1 MQETEFIWHN
11 GELKP
16 WHSVKVHVLS
26 HAIHYG
32 SSVFEGIRSYDTP
45 KGPMIFRLKE
55 HIERLF
61 YSAKV
66 YQMRIPYSVDEIMA
80 ACRQTVRDNGLK
92 SAYIRPVVLRGY
104 GSIGVTTRP
113 DDPIETAIAAIE
125 WGAYLGDEALNDG
138 VDVCVS
144 SWNRLAP
151 NTIPPAVKAG
161 GNYLSSQLIS
171 QEAQR
176 LGFHE
181 GIGLSVNGML
191 SEGAGENLFLILDG
205 VIYTPTAGASILF
218 GITRNAVMTLA
229 RDLGYEV
236 VERDMPREMLY
247 MADEIFLTGTAAEI
261 TPVRS
266 VDRIP
271 VGSGTRGPI
280 TRALQEAFFGLF
292 SGETEDR
299 YNWLTPVED
308 GEHAQ
313 VAV

>member
-1 MQETEFIWHN
+1 MQETEYIWHN
-11 GELKP
+11 GDLKP

-45 KGPMIFRLKE
+45 KGPMVFRLRE

-66 YQMRIPYSVDEIMA
+66 YQMKIPFTVEEIMA
-80 ACRQTVRDNGLK
+80 ACRQTIRDNGLK
-92 SAYIRPVVLRGY
+92 SAYVRPVVLRGY

-125 WGAYLGDEALNDG
+125 WGTYLGDEALNDG

-191 SEGAGENLFLILDG
+191 SEGAGENLFIIMNG
-205 VIYTPTAGASILF
+205 KIHTPTAGASILY
-218 GITRNAVMTLA
+218 GITRDAVITLA

-236 VERDMPREMLY
+236 VEQDMPREVLY

-271 VGSGTRGPI
+271 VGSGHRGPV
-280 TRALQEAFFGLF
+280 TEKLQQAFFGLF
-292 SGETEDR
+292 NGQTEDR
-299 YNWLTPVED
+299 YGWLTPVED
-308 GEHAQ
+308 GSDAQ

>member
-45 KGPMIFRLKE
+45 KGPMVFRLKE

-66 YQMRIPYSVDEIMA
+66 YQMPIPYSVDEIMA
-80 ACRQTVRDNGLK
+80 ACRQTVHDNGLK
-92 SAYIRPVVLRGY
+92 SAYIRPVVFRGY

-205 VIYTPTAGASILF
+205 VLYTPTAGASILF
-218 GITRNAVMTLA
+218 GITRSAVITLA

-280 TRALQEAFFGLF
+280 TQALQEAFFGLF
-292 SGETEDR
+292 KGETEDR
-299 YNWLTPVED
+299 YGWLTPVED
-308 GEHAQ
+308 GAHAQ